1 VMNFDLGSVGYSD
14 AQARAFN
21 ASLVERLRGL
31 PGVKGVVPA
40 FGSPLGNRHFVSV
53 FRVEK
58 QPDLVSGY
66 LEVSPGFFSLL
77 KIPLVRGRDFSQ
89 FDVARSAHYLIVSES
104 VARTFWPGEDPLGKA
119 IEYGPAKTKWEVIG
133 VARDA
138 EVGELGASDR
148 RFVYLP
154 PDPAD
159 ELRMQVV
166 MVGYKGDYGALSN
179 ALSATAKALDPA
191 LKVSVAKLE
200 ENLGAYQTIS
210 RLTAGGAGVLGVA
223 ALALAMI
230 GLYGT
235 VAYGVSRRT
244 REIGLRLALGA
255 GSTNVLSLLVR
266 QAMRPVAI
274 GAAIGVILCAA
285 VSRILAGV
293 LFGVS
298 PHDAVTFTAVPMLLV
313 GIALLAA
320 WIPARKALDVDPA
333 VTLREN

>member
-1 VMNFDLGSVGYSD
+1 M
-14 AQARAFN
+14 
-21 ASLVERLRGL
+21 
-31 PGVKGVVPA
+31 
-40 FGSPLGNRHFVSV
+40 
-53 FRVEK
+53 
-58 QPDLVSGY
+58 
-66 LEVSPGFFSLL
+66 
-77 KIPLVRGRDFSQ
+77 
-89 FDVARSAHYLIVSES
+89 
-104 VARTFWPGEDPLGKA
+104 
-119 IEYGPAKTKWEVIG
+119 IG

-138 EVGELGASDR
+138 EVGELGAMDR

-166 MVGYKGDYGALSN
+166 MVRYKGEYGSISKALSG
-179 ALSATAKALDPA
+179 TAKTLDPA
-191 LKVSVAKLE
+191 LKVTVARLE
-200 ENLGAYQTIS
+200 DNLGPYRTIS
-210 RLTAGGAGVLGVA
+210 RLTAGAAGVLGIA
-223 ALALAMI
+223 ALGLAMI

-255 GSTNVLSLLVR
+255 RAANVLSLLVR

-274 GAAIGVILCAA
+274 GVTVGVILCAA
-285 VSRILAGV
+285 VSRLLAGL

-298 PHDAVTFTAVPMLLV
+298 PHDMVTFTAVPALLV
-313 GIALLAA
+313 AIALLAA